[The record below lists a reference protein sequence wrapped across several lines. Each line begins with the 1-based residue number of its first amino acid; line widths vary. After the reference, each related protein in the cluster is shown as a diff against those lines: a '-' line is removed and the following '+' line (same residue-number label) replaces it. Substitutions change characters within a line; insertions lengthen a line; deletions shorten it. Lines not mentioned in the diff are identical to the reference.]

1 VDAANT
7 GDAVT
12 AITYVQALK
21 RKMKVW
27 DKQVK
32 VLLNLS
38 QILSLKIYR
47 CYIQQE
53 ALVNLPSSIGLPA
66 GVK

>member
-1 VDAANT
+1 MDAANT

-53 ALVNLPSSIGLPA
+53 ALVN
-66 GVK
+66 